1 MSHFSKGWYVA
12 YTKPRHEKRAF
23 NELTERNIVCFL
35 PTVKKLHIWAARK
48 KYIDT
53 PLFPSY
59 LFINLESSDNYF
71 TSLDVQGILHYVR
84 TGKEI
89 ARVKESTIQA
99 IQLLIK
105 DQKSKFEVSSEN
117 LRSEKKLIIKDG
129 PFTGYNC
136 EMIQHNGEQKIL
148 VRIELI
154 QRNILLSIAPQ
165 YLMPA

>member
-1 MSHFSKGWYVA
+1 MNHFSKGWYVA
-12 YTKPRHEKRAF
+12 YTKPRHEVRAC
-23 NELTERNIVCFL
+23 NDLRDRNIDCFL
-35 PTVKKLHIWAARK
+35 PMAKKLCIWAGRK

-53 PLFPSY
+53 PLFSSY

-71 TSLDVQGILHYVR
+71 TSLGVQGILHYVR

-105 DQKSKFEVSSEN
+105 DQRNKFEVSSED

-136 EMIQHNGEQKIL
+136 EMIEHNGEQKIL